1 MLILKTEF
9 SLQTLILRAFVFSSI
24 LFYIATVSN
33 VISSTSGILLGFLAF
48 GVCML
53 LFVFVFILNPADK
66 ASLSLCTL
74 LVMLDT
80 SVGIC

>member
-1 MLILKTEF
+1 M
-9 SLQTLILRAFVFSSI
+9 
-24 LFYIATVSN
+24 SN